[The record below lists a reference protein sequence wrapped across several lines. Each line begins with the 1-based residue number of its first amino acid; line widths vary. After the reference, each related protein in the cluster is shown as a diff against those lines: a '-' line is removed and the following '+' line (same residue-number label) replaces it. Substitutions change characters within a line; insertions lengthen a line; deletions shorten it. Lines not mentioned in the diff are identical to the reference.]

1 MRIGRKVFLLLA
13 VTWKLAH
20 KLPSA
25 QGRSRPQICGCPVYK
40 AASVSNWTTF
50 SGPEWY
56 EVLNH
61 PGPLHKCVVR
71 KYDVD
76 NQTMKWIERDG
87 PYGDATRTK
96 MFDLVV
102 EEGQQFLNRDKSFF
116 QQILSTDFNSWAL
129 LHICSDG
136 DRRSKFTLTLRDP
149 LSVIP
154 SDVMTR
160 VNGTLDMLGLSD
172 FIRWTRSP
180 CIIDRTLRQFLGM
193 TGLVIMYPPEGAV
206 LRFDQSLAT
215 EKRTERT
222 QQTNAPQ
229 ATIGL
234 TELRMLDDTTTPCGP
249 NVADERSISRDT
261 HLPYVTGQAR
271 ETIAA
276 NDAVVLHESHQAW
289 HRDKLKEL
297 SRPQETS
304 GSQETS
310 GQSHPRQVQETSG
323 PHPVET
329 APTSD
334 QYKHSS
340 QPLGPRA
347 PKQAVMTL
355 PPIRIRT
362 TTLTYQ

>member
-1 MRIGRKVFLLLA
+1 MTAPPRSAGVYAEFPYKGVGEQAGRGGHTMRIGRKVFLLLA

-40 AASVSNWTTF
+40 AASVSNWTTTLRRCDKN
-50 SGPEWY
+50 ED
-56 EVLNH
+56 
-61 PGPLHKCVVR
+61 VR
-71 KYDVD
+71 LS
-76 NQTMKWIERDG
+76 E
-87 PYGDATRTK
+87 
-96 MFDLVV
+96 
-102 EEGQQFLNRDKSFF
+102 SFF

-215 EKRTERT
+215 EKVPRTERT

>member
-40 AASVSNWTTF
+40 AADVSKWTTF

-61 PGPLHKCVVR
+61 PGPLHKVR
-71 KYDVD
+71 SAE
-76 NQTMKWIERDG
+76 NPTAMRQERRCS
-87 PYGDATRTK
+87 T
-96 MFDLVV
+96 LVV

-116 QQILSTDFNSWAL
+116 QQILNTDFNSWAL

-160 VNGTLDMLGLSD
+160 VNETLDMLGLSD

-206 LRFDQSLAT
+206 LRFDQSLVT

-229 ATIGL
+229 ATIGP

-249 NVADERSISRDT
+249 NAADERSISRDIPST
-261 HLPYVTGQAR
+261 VR
-271 ETIAA
+271 
-276 NDAVVLHESHQAW
+276 

>member
-40 AASVSNWTTF
+40 AADVSNWTTF
-50 SGPEWY
+50 SGLEWY

-71 KYDVD
+71 KV
-76 NQTMKWIERDG
+76 RC
-87 PYGDATRTK
+87 
-96 MFDLVV
+96 
-102 EEGQQFLNRDKSFF
+102 GQPDHEMDRKRRSPFF